1 MAKAEG
7 APIVADR
14 DPSRSPALRAE
25 LPGLEDAFDERV
37 MRGHLHATLCE
48 GERRG
53 VIERCERAQAVYT
66 PGDGCV
72 VRYRIQVRDRSS
84 GAVIPGLVIGRLFA
98 DPRSAHTYLDSR
110 LAPLARTMRG
120 RPEVAPFATPV
131 AVLEPLAMTVSLFPI
146 DGELPTLVDVTD
158 PAAMLDILCSTLPDA
173 RAGRFTPTR
182 CHVDL
187 GHYGRQHRCVL
198 RYTIHGTR
206 RAGEEAGP
214 ITVYGKVAADHRG
227 ALTAAVVPE
236 LRERVLRGEDS
247 PFTVPRSFGFIEPLQ
262 LTLLEAVPGRP
273 GIAAL
278 PKDRARNGRGD
289 NGARALAAS
298 IEAAARVAAAL
309 HGSGLA
315 LGPKRG
321 IDDELVELGHALA
334 ALQRVSPGLGAEFE
348 GWLETLRACAVASDP
363 GEPCLSHGD
372 FTHSQLIFSGERCGL
387 VDFDTVC
394 RAEPAL
400 DLAQFLAY
408 LRMNAR
414 KAGVPASADGNGATE
429 QLCARFLGA
438 YMIERGYGP
447 RERDALR
454 ARVHLYEMVSLLRL
468 AFHSWQKFKPAR
480 LELAVELIRE
490 RLLPLGGSR
499 GNHA

>member
-1 MAKAEG
+1 
-7 APIVADR
+7 
-14 DPSRSPALRAE
+14 
-25 LPGLEDAFDERV
+25 
-37 MRGHLHATLCE
+37 
-48 GERRG
+48 
-53 VIERCERAQAVYT
+53 
-66 PGDGCV
+66 
-72 VRYRIQVRDRSS
+72 
-84 GAVIPGLVIGRLFA
+84 
-98 DPRSAHTYLDSR
+98 RSAHTYLDSR

-187 GHYGRQHRCVL
+187 GHYGRQHGCV
-198 RYTIHGTR
+198 
-206 RAGEEAGP
+206 
-214 ITVYGKVAADHRG
+214 
-227 ALTAAVVPE
+227 
-236 LRERVLRGEDS
+236 
-247 PFTVPRSFGFIEPLQ
+247 
-262 LTLLEAVPGRP
+262 
-273 GIAAL
+273 
-278 PKDRARNGRGD
+278 
-289 NGARALAAS
+289 
-298 IEAAARVAAAL
+298 
-309 HGSGLA
+309 LA

-321 IDDELVELGHALA
+321 IDDELVELGQALA
-334 ALQRVSPGLGAEFE
+334 ALQRVSPGLAAEFE

-429 QLCARFLGA
+429 QL
-438 YMIERGYGP
+438 
-447 RERDALR
+447 
-454 ARVHLYEMVSLLRL
+454 
-468 AFHSWQKFKPAR
+468 
-480 LELAVELIRE
+480 
-490 RLLPLGGSR
+490 
-499 GNHA
+499 

>member
-1 MAKAEG
+1 MPRRPSS
-7 APIVADR
+7 PI
-14 DPSRSPALRAE
+14 
-25 LPGLEDAFDERV
+25 
-37 MRGHLHATLCE
+37 ATHPE
-48 GERRG
+48 AR
-53 VIERCERAQAVYT
+53 RCERSCRAWKTPSTNGSCAGTSMPLSARASVEGSSSAASERRPCTRPGTAASCDTGSRFATGAAV
-66 PGDGCV
+66 
-72 VRYRIQVRDRSS
+72 QSS
-84 GAVIPGLVIGRLFA
+84 QGWSSDASSP
-98 DPRSAHTYLDSR
+98 T
-110 LAPLARTMRG
+110 LAR
-120 RPEVAPFATPV
+120 
-131 AVLEPLAMTVSLFPI
+131 
-146 DGELPTLVDVTD
+146 
-158 PAAMLDILCSTLPDA
+158 
-173 RAGRFTPTR
+173 PTR
-182 CHVDL
+182 IWIPAS
-187 GHYGRQHRCVL
+187 L
-198 RYTIHGTR
+198 RWPAPCG
-206 RAGEEAGP
+206 ADQEAGP
-214 ITVYGKVAADHRG
+214 VTVYGKVAADHRG

-278 PKDRARNGRGD
+278 LKDRARNGRGD

-363 GEPCLSHGD
+363 GEPCLSHGG
-372 FTHSQLIFSGERCGL
+372 FTPSQLIFSGERCGL

-454 ARVHLYEMVSLLRL
+454 ARVHPYEMVSLLRL